1 MPHRQFPAN
10 DPERRK
16 WLNPEKILSN
26 IGLAAGMTFVDVGS
40 GEGYFAIPAAR
51 MVGMTGKVIA
61 VDIDESAISRLR
73 QNANDEGLSRISAEV
88 RSAEET
94 VACESCADF
103 VFFGINLHDF
113 KEPAQVIRN
122 AKSMLKPSGL
132 LVDLDWKP
140 EPMPFGPPLRRRF
153 SIDKARQL
161 IEPEGFN
168 VKSVTDAGPYHYII
182 VARI

>member
-16 WLNPEKILSN
+16 WLNPEKILSD

-40 GEGYFAIPAAR
+40 GDGYFAIPAAR
-51 MVGMTGKVIA
+51 MIGLTGKVIA
-61 VDIDESAISRLR
+61 VDIDDGAIKRLR
-73 QNANDEGLSRISAEV
+73 QNATDEGLSQVSAEV

-94 VACESCADF
+94 VACERCADF

-113 KEPAQVIRN
+113 EDPAQVIRN
-122 AKSMLKPSGL
+122 AKSMLRLSGL
-132 LVDLDWKP
+132 LVDVDWKP
-140 EPMPFGPPLRRRF
+140 EPMPFGPPLRRRY

-161 IEPEGFN
+161 IEAEGFN
-168 VKSVTDAGPYHYII
+168 VISVADAGPYYYII
-182 VARI
+182 IAKR